1 MYLGLTSLP
10 IIVFERINVEKTGFN
25 LVLGKVEPCRY
36 HREQHNT
43 LRLSGIE
50 PLHTVSQNP
59 QQCRLKVHAFTIGS
73 VTWGM
78 FRPFMQFFFWHSTKS
93 LQLGTSGDAGTHH
106 KTRNVTN
113 SPVRQ
118 FYDLR
123 ALKINVKNTVTD

>member
-36 HREQHNT
+36 YWEQHNT

-78 FRPFMQFFFWHSTKS
+78 FRPFMQFFFGIPQNLSNWELPAMQERTIKLETS
-93 LQLGTSGDAGTHH
+93 LTAQ
-106 KTRNVTN
+106 
-113 SPVRQ
+113 
-118 FYDLR
+118 
-123 ALKINVKNTVTD
+123 

>member
-10 IIVFERINVEKTGFN
+10 IVVFERINVEKTGFN

-36 HREQHNT
+36 HWEQHNT
-43 LRLSGIE
+43 LRLSRIE

-59 QQCRLKVHAFTIGS
+59 QQRRLKVHAFTIGS
-73 VTWGM
+73 VTGGM
-78 FRPFMQFFFWHSTKS
+78 FRPFCISTKS
-93 LQLGTSGDAGTHH
+93 LQRGTSGDAGTHH